1 MNPSFLVKAFP
12 SFIFM
17 FHQNVFFCCRNG
29 ELGSVVMLTQSKQGM
44 AIAPHTLNT
53 NQDALW
59 ALVQEET
66 SDGPSTVPSAFQT
79 FALKEEEGGGGGE
92 RGRRRR
98 RKKEEEE
105 EGGGGEGS
113 ST

>member
-1 MNPSFLVKAFP
+1 MENWWKT
-12 SFIFM
+12 
-17 FHQNVFFCCRNG
+17 RNG
-29 ELGSVVMLTQSKQGM
+29 ELRSVVMLTQSKQGM

-79 FALKEEEGGGGGE
+79 FALKEEEGGGGGGGG
-92 RGRRRR
+92 RGEGRRRRR